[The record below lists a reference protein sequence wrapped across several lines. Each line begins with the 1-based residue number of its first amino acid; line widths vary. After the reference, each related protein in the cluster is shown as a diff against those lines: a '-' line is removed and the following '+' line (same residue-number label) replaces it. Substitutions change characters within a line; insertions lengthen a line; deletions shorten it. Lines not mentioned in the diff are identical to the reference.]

1 MLQRVLFLIAVA
13 LVLASCSTTKATSC
27 IPLTEYTQGFSEA
40 LAGEVERA
48 APGAVWPDA
57 IANYLTL
64 RAQIK
69 AAGAA
74 C

>member
-1 MLQRVLFLIAVA
+1 MLQRALFLIAVV

-27 IPLTEYTQGFSEA
+27 IPLSEYPQGFSEA
-40 LAGEVERA
+40 LAGEVERST
-48 APGAVWPDA
+48 PSEVWPDA
-57 IANYLTL
+57 IGDYLVL
-64 RAQIK
+64 RQQIK